1 MCRCMY
7 GHIQLFENI
16 YVSILKT
23 SDFLSFDAIDTN
35 NGVWVYFST
44 VYVCV
49 CGGDISCSF
58 LIDFLVLHSGGL

>member
-1 MCRCMY
+1 MY
-7 GHIQLFENI
+7 GHIQWFENI

-44 VYVCV
+44 VCVCV
-49 CGGDISCSF
+49 CVCGGGDISCSF
-58 LIDFLVLHSGGL
+58 SIDFLVLHSGGL